1 MGNAALLHRYGFTEP
16 DNPYDIV
23 NIDLELVIEW
33 SSSSFTSRYTR
44 ARLALW
50 KKLGYTG
57 CESQNSEYFE
67 VSSTGEPQTELLIL
81 LYILLLPD
89 DAYNKLDIAVSSR
102 ASLSNEGRVLSSSPL
117 HEITIGKHKFVLG
130 QSENDV
136 LLTDGVCE
144 ALLTIVDKR
153 ESLYGSLTCLED
165 DIARLKTCCLPRE
178 RRLYHSLVLRVSERK
193 ILKQLRSYIRTKTNE
208 FSGGKRRKKMVPKS

>member
-23 NIDLELVIEW
+23 NIDLELVTEW

-50 KKLGYTG
+50 RKLGYAG

-81 LYILLLPD
+81 LYILLLPE
-89 DAYNKLDIAVSSR
+89 ATYNKLDLTISTRR
-102 ASLSNEGRVLSSSPL
+102 ASKEGRGSSSSSY
-117 HEITIGKHKFVLG
+117 EIMIGKHKFVLG
-130 QSENDV
+130 QSENDI

-144 ALLTIVDKR
+144 ALLAIVDKR
-153 ESLYGSLTCLED
+153 ESLYGSSSTLED
-165 DIARLKTCCLPRE
+165 DIVGLKACSLPRD

-193 ILKQLRSYIRTKTNE
+193 ILKKLRSYIRTRVDE
-208 FSGGKRRKKMVPKS
+208 VSGGKRRKKMVTKS

>member
-23 NIDLELVIEW
+23 NIDLELVTEW
-33 SSSSFTSRYTR
+33 STSSFTSRYTR
-44 ARLALW
+44 ARLSLW
-50 KKLGYTG
+50 RKLGYTG

-89 DAYNKLDIAVSSR
+89 DTYNKLDLAISTTGDC
-102 ASLSNEGRVLSSSPL
+102 LSKEGR
-117 HEITIGKHKFVLG
+117 EITIGKHKFTFG
-130 QSENDV
+130 QSGRNDV

-144 ALLTIVDKR
+144 ALLAIVDKR
-153 ESLYGSLTCLED
+153 ESLYGSMSSLED
-165 DIARLKTCCLPRE
+165 DIVRIETCLLPRD

-193 ILKQLRSYIRTKTNE
+193 ILEKLRSYIRKRVGE
-208 FSGGKRRKKMVPKS
+208 FSGGKRRKKMIPKS